1 MEIALRSTI
10 KINVLKDS
18 LADYKIQLPLAKRKL
33 GRKENFDHLD
43 VCFTRSNRGNNLL
56 TINGKP
62 FTLNRRIKDACY
74 WECVKLR
81 CKYIKYDPRLAR
93 SNSSGGYRLVANRR
107 GGQNLLY
114 NGHMYTVE
122 RKYLT
127 TINWVCAKNGNVK
140 LRCPARCV
148 TNSNRS
154 IKLTARRRGICI
166 KGRPGCLLIDGYR
179 FVISYQ
185 QRHRCYLKCSNFRSQ
200 CRARAIQ
207 NKLTGQLQLRNAS
220 TPPVNLAQYV
230 RSSRGTDLVFFE
242 GNTYTPNEKLREGQK
257 SRDWKCSMYHKAKCR
272 ARLNTRITDL
282 GDLIHMTSQKH
293 THTPMYLLQQEGTAG
308 DMRKLSLTRNL
319 QCDGL
324 RTAKGN

>member
-1 MEIALRSTI
+1 MEIALRSSN
-10 KINVLKDS
+10 KVHS

-127 TINWVCAKNGNVK
+127 TINWPTRIAASSLVTANTII
-140 LRCPARCV
+140 PA
-148 TNSNRS
+148 
-154 IKLTARRRGICI
+154 ICT
-166 KGRPGCLLIDGYR
+166 KYTSLELGRNKQLL
-179 FVISYQ
+179 
-185 QRHRCYLKCSNFRSQ
+185 C
-200 CRARAIQ
+200 
-207 NKLTGQLQLRNAS
+207 